1 MPDSSMTVADLNSLP
16 ADRARKA
23 LASCC
28 GSKKWQEAMLAR
40 MPFGAFDDV
49 LIAADESFAE
59 LDRPDWLEAFA
70 QHPKIGDVKDLRERF
85 PAVAHWAATEQA
97 AISDSPESVL
107 QELADAN
114 RSYEF
119 KFGHIFVVFA
129 SGKSAEEMLGLL
141 LERLPNDPETEL
153 ANSAAEQM
161 KITHLR
167 LHRLLHSAM
176 A

>member
-1 MPDSSMTVADLNSLP
+1 MTLDDLNDLP
-16 ADRARKA
+16 TEEVRGA
-23 LASCC
+23 LGSCC
-28 GSKKWQEAMLAR
+28 GSKRWVNAMVERL
-40 MPFGAFDDV
+40 PFRSFDDL
-49 LIAADESFAE
+49 LIAADEAFAE

-70 QHPKIGDVKDLRERF
+70 QHPKIGDVRSLRERF
-85 PAVAHWAATEQA
+85 PGVAHWAAAEQA
-97 AISDSPESVL
+97 GVANSPETVL

-129 SGKSAEEMLGLL
+129 TGKSAEEMLELL
-141 LERLPNDPETEL
+141 LERLPNDPQTEL
-153 ANSAAEQM
+153 ANAAAEQM

-167 LHRLLHSAM
+167 LHRLLQSAM

>member
-1 MPDSSMTVADLNSLP
+1 MDASVLGTVFW
-16 ADRARKA
+16 
-23 LASCC
+23 AS
-28 GSKKWQEAMLAR
+28 A
-40 MPFGAFDDV
+40 
-49 LIAADESFAE
+49 IAAMADQPVS
-59 LDRPDWLEAFA
+59 
-70 QHPKIGDVKDLRERF
+70 QSV
-85 PAVAHWAATEQA
+85 T
-97 AISDSPESVL
+97 VL